1 MWDDRLGRTFMELVP
16 RVDMAGGESRFSLP
30 DPDDPDRPF
39 EDVAQV
45 AARFQQLGARRLQ
58 VIDIDRATEHGDNDD
73 RLVEVLNNVGVPV
86 DAGGGVRS
94 MRRVQQLL
102 DSGVARV
109 VLSTM
114 GVLHLDWLKEV
125 GICFGD
131 RVIQSVDVKDGAVL
145 VKGRTESVEAKL
157 TTLLETADE
166 YGLGGFVVNACDEKP
181 TDDLVAEIAGLA
193 GRLTT
198 DVWASGIDLTVADL
212 DRWQE
217 RGVAGVVAGKE
228 IYTGGLDLTQG
239 IKHVAPADEASTGRR
254 R

>member
-1 MWDDRLGRTFMELVP
+1 MQLVP

-109 VLSTM
+109 LLSTM

-145 VKGRTESVEAKL
+145 VKGRTETVEAKL
-157 TTLLETADE
+157 TKILETADD
-166 YGLGGFVVNACDEKP
+166 YGLGGFVVNACDETP
-181 TDDLVAEIAGLA
+181 PDALVAEIADLA
-193 GRLTT
+193 GRLST
-198 DVWASGIDLTVADL
+198 DVWAAGVGVTVRDL
-212 DRWQE
+212 DRWQA
-217 RGVAGVVAGKE
+217 RGVAGVIAGKE
-228 IYTGGLDLTQG
+228 VYTGSLDLTQG
-239 IKHVAPADEASTGRR
+239 IKHVTEAAEEASTGRR